1 LDEQTVTLRKI
12 DFGSDDFRKEC
23 ELRNEVVRVPIGL
36 CLYDED
42 LDRERQQLHFGLFD
56 QCGDLIA
63 CVIAIVSSCS
73 KAKIRP
79 MAVRGEHQGKGY
91 GRRVIH
97 DLEEYLALQGVVHL
111 DLHARLTAVG
121 FYTKLGYAKVGQ
133 EFMEVGIPH
142 VGMEKYIRPGSTVDG
157 DKSRAGLPPL
167 DLIKSKGVI

>member
-1 LDEQTVTLRKI
+1 
-12 DFGSDDFRKEC
+12 
-23 ELRNEVVRVPIGL
+23 
-36 CLYDED
+36 
-42 LDRERQQLHFGLFD
+42 
-56 QCGDLIA
+56 
-63 CVIAIVSSCS
+63 
-73 KAKIRP
+73 